1 MSVYIIRCR
10 NLAVQDCYIGS
21 TEDVRMR
28 RMQHKSSCNNENS
41 KNYNLKVYQ
50 FIRANGGWDNF
61 EMVQIGSVWNK
72 ATKSLVEIEQDY
84 IDTYKSN
91 LNCKRAYTSEEQKK
105 EYNNQQKKE
114 YYQKNKNKICELMK
128 VYRHKNKNK
137 ISEKFKAYRINN
149 RYKISER
156 KKVKFTC
163 ECGSTLRKEDKARHF
178 KSIKHKSFVNSLVE
192 LNKNN

>member
-72 ATKSLVEIEQDY
+72 ATKSLVQIEQDY

-91 LNCKRAYTSEEQKK
+91 LNMVRAYTSEEQKQ
-105 EYNNQQKKE
+105 EFYNEQKKI
-114 YYQKNKNKICELMK
+114 YYQKNKNKI
-128 VYRHKNKNK
+128 
-137 ISEKFKAYRINN
+137 SEKR
-149 RYKISER
+149 SEQ
-156 KKVKFTC
+156 FTC
-163 ECGSTLRKEDKARHF
+163 ECGGRYTRCHKARHLRTT
-178 KSIKHKSFVNSLVE
+178 KHKSFVNSL
-192 LNKNN
+192 